1 MPRKLPTTV
10 RGRNCLWRL
19 HLTALLL
26 ISCHNVIVSV
36 DSVWYWSRES
46 DVPVAAV
53 TLAMCFIFSVN
64 NKLAV
69 KISHQRFACVTND
82 SKVSS
87 YILPYGHIWMKACKF
102 EPLSSSSTDFL
113 IIIFSFS
120 RSIVD
125 NYVVHVVKT
134 ELVGT
139 TVILAS
145 DLGWDSRWRI
155 SNFLPKD
162 TYNQPHGFI
171 VSWSFEV
178 KQPINILLI
187 TRHVKFCHF
196 LLNHR
201 TFVWCGSPVH
211 WNAPNSSRV

>member
-1 MPRKLPTTV
+1 MQCMSHQLPKLPSTD

-134 ELVGT
+134 QSEWV
-139 TVILAS
+139 
-145 DLGWDSRWRI
+145 
-155 SNFLPKD
+155 
-162 TYNQPHGFI
+162 
-171 VSWSFEV
+171 
-178 KQPINILLI
+178 
-187 TRHVKFCHF
+187 
-196 LLNHR
+196 
-201 TFVWCGSPVH
+201 CGHNCYFSI
-211 WNAPNSSRV
+211 